1 VNVIDPTPSITPAPA
16 ESVCPESGVRI
27 STPDGDAAMGLRLL
41 DLELENCGTQPF
53 QVKGYPAL
61 RLLDEDHQPVQ
72 VKIGPGTNG
81 VTTDEVFDA
90 PARQVTLQPGEKAKS
105 GLVWRN
111 TYDDTT
117 SPPVVG
123 VYLEISPVAG
133 RPVQL
138 IKPTRPS
145 GDGKFTSVTIDL
157 GSTGKLGVAPWAK
170 A

>member
-1 VNVIDPTPSITPAPA
+1 VNVIDPTPSIMPTPAEP
-16 ESVCPESGVRI
+16 VCPESGVRI
-27 STPDGDAAMGLRLL
+27 STPGADAAMGLRELSL
-41 DLELENCGTQPF
+41 QLENCGSRPF

-61 RLLDEDHQPVQ
+61 RVLDEDHQPVQ

-81 VTTDEVFDA
+81 VTTDEIFDA

-105 GLVWRN
+105 GLVWHN

-123 VYLEISPVAG
+123 IYLEISPATG
-133 RPVQL
+133 QPVQL
-138 IKPTRPS
+138 IKPTTPRE
-145 GDGKFTSVTIDL
+145 DGKFSSVKIDL

-170 A
+170 S